1 MKRKNNVS
9 SMNVKV
15 FFGTDVLFPNG
26 TVQMTLPDGDN
37 ESNEVIMDFVAVD
50 TDDIRFEGSGIERL
64 PSSAIDEARE
74 VIREN
79 FMQKDDHV
87 QVVVNAWRGE
97 LFRVSLKS
105 NKSPGANAPGDFEI
119 NKKQLTISKI
129 MIQYS

>member
-87 QVVVNAWRGE
+87 QVVVNA
-97 LFRVSLKS
+97 
-105 NKSPGANAPGDFEI
+105 
-119 NKKQLTISKI
+119 
-129 MIQYS
+129 